1 MPSVLV
7 IVAGCAV
14 LWILLLIRI
23 DPHRGT
29 ETTAGRVF
37 SFSLLGMLSVL
48 PAGVLYGLIPYR
60 SLAGGLSLW
69 EDFLHMVGRVGP
81 IEEVSKFLVFLV
93 LVNLCH
99 SIREPEDGI
108 YQAAAVGLGFAIVE
122 NVKYGLAYGPLVALL
137 RSFVSS
143 PSHMLYASLWG
154 FVYAARIWA
163 NPRVT
168 AHDRASLIMVV
179 LPAAFVHGFSNFL
192 ANFGSLILWFDF
204 AFAFA
209 AALVMVRLRRESR
222 PATRTPRSQRV
233 SRRRADAWP
242 GRAHER
248 SARHLS
254 AARVRLRSGDA
265 LQAGRYLDR
274 YLALR
279 PNDPYGLGMKG
290 VTCMLAGD
298 RVGGEFLLVRAEAMM
313 PPSTRCEFRRD
324 LRQIIAPCP
333 ARRVGSLNE
342 SMLRTW
348 LVVSDLNRE
357 RIDPRPRPPALTRA
371 AARAAAVPRAG
382 LTRA

>member
-1 MPSVLV
+1 MLSVLV

-14 LWILLLIRI
+14 LWIILLIRI
-23 DPHRGT
+23 DPHRGA
-29 ETTAGRVF
+29 ETTAGRVVG
-37 SFSLLGMLSVL
+37 FSLLGMLSVL
-48 PAGVLYGLIPYR
+48 PAGVLYGLLPWR
-60 SLAGGLSLW
+60 SLAAGFSLW
-69 EDFLHMVGRVGP
+69 EDFLYMVGRVGP
-81 IEEVSKFLVFLV
+81 IEEISKFLVFLM
-93 LVNLCH
+93 LVNLCR

-137 RSFVSS
+137 RSFVSAS
-143 PSHMLYASLWG
+143 SHMLYAALWG
-154 FVYAARIWA
+154 FVYAASIWA

-168 AHDRASLIMVV
+168 AHDRASLLVVV

-192 ANFGSLILWFDF
+192 SNFGLSILWFDL

-209 AALVMVRLRRESR
+209 ASLVLVRLRRESR
-222 PATRTPRSQRV
+222 PTARNSRWPCA
-233 SRRRADAWP
+233 SRRPAAT
-242 GRAHER
+242 GRARSPER
-248 SARHLS
+248 STRHLS

-298 RVGGEFLLVRAEAMM
+298 RVGGEFLLLRAEAMM
-313 PPSTRCEFRRD
+313 PPRTRHEFRRD
-324 LRQIIAPCP
+324 LRRIIAPCP
-333 ARRVGSLNE
+333 ARRAGGFNE